1 MTEWRISNRAPSPGG
16 DSPRRPRVAAGDP
29 GFTLVE
35 LMLAVLIL
43 AIMMSIIYG
52 VVVSTVN
59 AARRVEEITATSEIG
74 PAILTQ
80 IRIDLEAA
88 FLPKEG
94 EYFVSTKR
102 SGSADARDRIDF
114 ISGVMAY
121 GAQDSIEEPRFHSV
135 NEVGYQTIDS
145 RKEAGICTLYRRE
158 EYFINSDPLKGGHL
172 TELYDRVRSF
182 SLRFL
187 DGDTWRNDWNSKTLK
202 GLPKAVEIELKIQ
215 VNGPD
220 HRPEEKTFKT
230 TVTYVR

>member
-1 MTEWRISNRAPSPGG
+1 MTESRIANPESRADTS
-16 DSPRRPRVAAGDP
+16 

-35 LMLAVLIL
+35 LMLTVLIL

-59 AARRVEEITATSEIG
+59 AARRVEEITAASEIG

-80 IRIDLEAA
+80 MRIDLEAA

-94 EYFVSTKR
+94 EYFVGTKR
-102 SGSADARDRIDF
+102 AGGGNARDRIDF
-114 ISGVMAY
+114 VSGVMAY
-121 GAQDSIEEPRFHSV
+121 GAEDSVEEPRFHSI

-145 RKEAGICTLYRRE
+145 RKDPSVAILYRRE
-158 EYFINSDPLKGGHL
+158 DYFIDSDPLKGGRL

-187 DGDTWRNDWNSKTLK
+187 EGDTWRNDWNSKTQK
-202 GLPKAVEIELKIQ
+202 GLPKAVEIELKIV
-215 VNGPD
+215 VNGHD
-220 HRPEEKTFKT
+220 QKTEEQTFKT
-230 TVTYVR
+230 TVTFVR

>member
-1 MTEWRISNRAPSPGG
+1 MIRFRK
-16 DSPRRPRVAAGDP
+16 

-52 VVVSTVN
+52 VVVSTVS
-59 AARRVEEITATSEIG
+59 AARRVEEITAASEIG

-80 IRIDLEAA
+80 MRIDLEGA

-94 EYFVSTKR
+94 EFFVATKR
-102 SGSADARDRIDF
+102 SGGGGSRDRIDF

-121 GAQDSIEEPRFHSV
+121 GSENDIEEPRFHSV
-135 NEVGYQTIDS
+135 NEVGYQMIDS
-145 RKEAGICTLYRRE
+145 RKDPGVGILYRRLD
-158 EYFINSDPLKGGHL
+158 YFIDSDPLKGGHL

-187 DGDTWRNDWNSKTLK
+187 EGEKWRDDWNSKNQK
-202 GLPKAVEIELKIQ
+202 GLPRAVEIELKI
-215 VNGPD
+215 VVTD
-220 HRPEEKTFKT
+220 REKPVEQTFKT
-230 TVTYVR
+230 TVTFPR

>member
-1 MTEWRISNRAPSPGG
+1 M
-16 DSPRRPRVAAGDP
+16 
-29 GFTLVE
+29 VE

-59 AARRVEEITATSEIG
+59 AARRVEEITAASEIG

-80 IRIDLEAA
+80 IRADLEAA

-94 EYFVSTKR
+94 EYFVATKR
-102 SGSADARDRIDF
+102 AGGGNARDRIDLV
-114 ISGVMAY
+114 SGVMAY
-121 GAQDSIEEPRFHSV
+121 GSENEIEEPRFHSI

-145 RKEAGICTLYRRE
+145 RKDPSVCILYRRE
-158 EYFINSDPLKGGHL
+158 DYFIDSDPLKGGRL

-187 DGDTWRNDWNSKTLK
+187 EGEVWRNDWNSKTQK
-202 GLPKAVEIELKIQ
+202 GLPKAVEIELKIV
-215 VNGPD
+215 VNGRD
-220 HRPEEKTFKT
+220 NKTEEQSFKT
-230 TVTYVR
+230 TVTFLK